1 MRRLSGLDFLELVIA
16 GIFFGV
22 IALATF
28 GVYFLAQHLFP
39 GESQSMIRLGGLF
52 LGLALGIYIAGW
64 VVFRDLGPTFSKM
77 ILMPFFAPK
86 IQIVVPKQF
95 VGFVHVIFG
104 DALGVMEKD
113 PGFGCY
119 VVRVGA
125 DGKATVP
132 CPPRLAFFWDFMLGA
147 RVSEDSNA
155 GITKAQMIYP
165 WHHGFGK
172 GRAGFKGLNAC
183 CLSLYYDTPEHLA
196 EIKSGKREAPER
208 SYSVETEMI
217 DKYYERFGVK
227 RREL

>member
-1 MRRLSGLDFLELVIA
+1 MRRMSGLDFLELVIA
-16 GIFFGV
+16 AIFFGV

-28 GVYFLAQHLFP
+28 GVYSLAQYIFP
-39 GESQSMIRLGGLF
+39 EESQSLYRTGGLILGVV
-52 LGLALGIYIAGW
+52 LGLYLAGW
-64 VVFRDLGPTFSKM
+64 VVFKDLGPTFSKM

-86 IQIVVPKQF
+86 IQIVVPMGF
-95 VGFVHVIFG
+95 SGFVHVIFG

-132 CPPRLAFFWDFMLGA
+132 CPPRLAFFWDFMLGV

-155 GITKAQMIYP
+155 GTAKAQMIYP

-183 CLSLYYDTPEHLA
+183 CLSLYYDTPERLE
-196 EIKSGKREAPER
+196 EIKSGKREAPEI
-208 SYSVETEMI
+208 SYRVEHEMI
-217 DKYYERFGVK
+217 DDYYERFGVK
-227 RREL
+227 RR